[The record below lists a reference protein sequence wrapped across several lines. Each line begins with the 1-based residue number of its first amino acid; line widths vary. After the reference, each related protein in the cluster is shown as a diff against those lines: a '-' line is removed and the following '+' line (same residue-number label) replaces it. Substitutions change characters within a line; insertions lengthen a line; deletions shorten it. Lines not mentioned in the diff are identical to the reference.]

1 MNTTTAVEQSANF
14 GLRTL
19 PGLFGLQNEA
29 FERLQKLT
37 HLNLAAFKTMME
49 EGQSALSPQQS
60 GLPPVAGAVG
70 LSQQFTEH
78 AVSYSTHVREI
89 DSQFMTAI
97 ARAGEDL
104 RNQYTAM
111 WIKAATSFG
120 QKTAPFRSD
129 AGSTAMQSAFG
140 GMMRA
145 QRMMQETIGRAARTQ
160 MPGTPVT
167 DIA

>member
-37 HLNLAAFKTMME
+37 HLNLAAFETMME

-70 LSQQFTEH
+70 LSQRFTEH

-120 QKTAPFRSD
+120 QKTAPFSVGRWLYGDAVCVRRDDASPTDDARNHRSGGGYPD
-129 AGSTAMQSAFG
+129 ARHTSN
-140 GMMRA
+140 
-145 QRMMQETIGRAARTQ
+145 
-160 MPGTPVT
+160 
-167 DIA
+167 